1 MFAETAQRIKQDL
14 LKEGML
20 KEKHEVLIRQL
31 ILKFGMTEDEKVQ
44 IQNVQ
49 EPRLLDSALDAVV
62 TGENKQELL
71 ARLR

>member
-14 LKEGML
+14 LKEGEL

-71 ARLR
+71 AGLR